1 MNTHQMI
8 LKNNRSGF
16 TLVEMMVVIALIVL
30 VGTFA
35 TGQIISQY
43 NKSKVN
49 ATKVQIK
56 SLATLLDQYRLDCG
70 SYPTSEQGLEA
81 LLRKPEGGRE
91 CKNYN
96 PDGYMKGGKPPEDGF
111 GYAFQYESDGN
122 TFEIKSLGNDN
133 AEGGE
138 ALDADISSKDAG

>member
-1 MNTHQMI
+1 MNTRHLI

-70 SYPTSEQGLEA
+70 AYPTGEQGLEA

-96 PDGYMKGGKPPEDGF
+96 PDGYMKGNKPPEDGF
-111 GYAFQYESDGN
+111 GYTFEYESDGN

-133 AEGGE
+133 APGGE
-138 ALDADISSKDAG
+138 GLDADISSKDAG